1 MDTGLDFWCHVSA
14 AKTTGGSGRLWHAT
28 GQRKI
33 ALNKP
38 LPFVERSYVAGQPA
52 LSKRIPFVVSPS
64 LPEIPF
70 GQREFVVSFVVSLST
85 MNGILP
91 DSTPFSSGKERYL
104 SRMTGRFPGLPFGPT
119 LRACSL
125 RHPAY
130 AVRCAAYWLRCSNP
144 FVASPQIPSV
154 VNPSIPFVV
163 SPSIPFVVNPSIPFV
178 VNPSIP
184 FVVSLSNHERNHG
197 GAYSSSNRPKNRG
210 CGQLYPSNPH
220 PPRTRRVRPF
230 RKLRSI

>member
-1 MDTGLDFWCHVSA
+1 
-14 AKTTGGSGRLWHAT
+14 
-28 GQRKI
+28 
-33 ALNKP
+33 
-38 LPFVERSYVAGQPA
+38 
-52 LSKRIPFVVSPS
+52 
-64 LPEIPF
+64 
-70 GQREFVVSFVVSLST
+70 

-210 CGQLYPSNPH
+210 CGQLYPLTL
-220 PPRTRRVRPF
+220 TRRARAESGPSGSCAASDHRRHGSSYAQADGTAPTF
-230 RKLRSI
+230 PAWSRENPPLQKCRACLHP

>member
-1 MDTGLDFWCHVSA
+1 
-14 AKTTGGSGRLWHAT
+14 
-28 GQRKI
+28 
-33 ALNKP
+33 
-38 LPFVERSYVAGQPA
+38 
-52 LSKRIPFVVSPS
+52 
-64 LPEIPF
+64 
-70 GQREFVVSFVVSLST
+70 

-144 FVASPQIPSV
+144 FVASPQIP
-154 VNPSIPFVV
+154 
-163 SPSIPFVVNPSIPFV
+163 FV

-197 GAYSSSNRPKNRG
+197 GAYSSSDRPRNRG
-210 CGQLYPSNPH
+210 FGQLYPIPL
-220 PPRTRRVRPF
+220 TRRARAESGPSGSCAASDHRRHGSSYAQADGTAPTF
-230 RKLRSI
+230 PAWSRENPPLRKCRACLHP

>member
-1 MDTGLDFWCHVSA
+1 
-14 AKTTGGSGRLWHAT
+14 
-28 GQRKI
+28 
-33 ALNKP
+33 
-38 LPFVERSYVAGQPA
+38 
-52 LSKRIPFVVSPS
+52 
-64 LPEIPF
+64 
-70 GQREFVVSFVVSLST
+70 

-91 DSTPFSSGKERYL
+91 DSTPFSSGQERYL
-104 SRMTGRFPGLPFGPT
+104 SRMTGRVPGLPFGPT

-163 SPSIPFVVNPSIPFV
+163 S
-178 VNPSIP
+178 
-184 FVVSLSNHERNHG
+184 LSNHERNHG

-210 CGQLYPSNPH
+210 CGQLYPLTL
-220 PPRTRRVRPF
+220 TRRARAESGPSGSCAASDHRRHGSSYAQADGTAPTF
-230 RKLRSI
+230 PAWSRESPPLRKCRACLHP

>member
-1 MDTGLDFWCHVSA
+1 
-14 AKTTGGSGRLWHAT
+14 
-28 GQRKI
+28 
-33 ALNKP
+33 
-38 LPFVERSYVAGQPA
+38 
-52 LSKRIPFVVSPS
+52 
-64 LPEIPF
+64 
-70 GQREFVVSFVVSLST
+70 

-130 AVRCAAYWLRCSNP
+130 AVRCAASWLRCSNP
-144 FVASPQIPSV
+144 FVASPQ
-154 VNPSIPFVV
+154 
-163 SPSIPFVVNPSIPFV
+163 IPFV

-210 CGQLYPSNPH
+210 CGQLYPLTL
-220 PPRTRRVRPF
+220 TRRARAESGPSGSCAASDHRRHGSSYAQADGTAPTF
-230 RKLRSI
+230 PAWSRENPPLRKCRACLHP

>member
-1 MDTGLDFWCHVSA
+1 
-14 AKTTGGSGRLWHAT
+14 
-28 GQRKI
+28 
-33 ALNKP
+33 
-38 LPFVERSYVAGQPA
+38 
-52 LSKRIPFVVSPS
+52 
-64 LPEIPF
+64 
-70 GQREFVVSFVVSLST
+70 

-144 FVASPQIPSV
+144 FVASPQIP
-154 VNPSIPFVV
+154 
-163 SPSIPFVVNPSIPFV
+163 FV

-197 GAYSSSNRPKNRG
+197 GAYSSSDRPRNREF
-210 CGQLYPSNPH
+210 GQLYPIPL
-220 PPRTRRVRPF
+220 TRRARAESGPSGSCAASDHRRHGSSCVQADGTAPTFPAWSRENPPL
-230 RKLRSI
+230 RKCRACLHP

>member
-1 MDTGLDFWCHVSA
+1 
-14 AKTTGGSGRLWHAT
+14 
-28 GQRKI
+28 
-33 ALNKP
+33 
-38 LPFVERSYVAGQPA
+38 
-52 LSKRIPFVVSPS
+52 
-64 LPEIPF
+64 
-70 GQREFVVSFVVSLST
+70 

-144 FVASPQIPSV
+144 FVASPQIP
-154 VNPSIPFVV
+154 
-163 SPSIPFVVNPSIPFV
+163 FV

-210 CGQLYPSNPH
+210 CGQLYPLTL
-220 PPRTRRVRPF
+220 TRRARAESGPSGSCAASDHRRHGSSYAQADGTAPTF
-230 RKLRSI
+230 PAWSRENPPLRKCRACLHP